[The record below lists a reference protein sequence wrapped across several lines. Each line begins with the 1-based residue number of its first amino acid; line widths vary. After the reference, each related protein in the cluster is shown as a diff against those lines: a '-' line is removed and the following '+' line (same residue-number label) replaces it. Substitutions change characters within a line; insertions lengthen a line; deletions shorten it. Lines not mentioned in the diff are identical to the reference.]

1 MIGAIENDGWLEQ
14 NYWVSPFGRL
24 YGRGLSSLQSCPKVL
39 LKQFLNEGAWELDV
53 DTALQSILFQQLQKR
68 TKREIHYPS
77 IEEYMRNKKAIREEI
92 ADSLGVDSGVVK
104 QQFTAIGFG
113 MRRST
118 KKFLNKENGSLQ
130 NPTLT
135 ENFGGSE
142 LLAENFKRIGFVKSY
157 WEELYDLTNRLTKAV
172 RKENP
177 QWMRSKEEGFSGKKQ
192 IMTYLFFQGEAEIL
206 RSICRQVGQQLIL
219 PKHDAVVI
227 SKRISSQE
235 KSSIESGIYEDTGF
249 RVGLSSKQL

>member
-1 MIGAIENDGWLEQ
+1 
-14 NYWVSPFGRL
+14 
-24 YGRGLSSLQSCPKVL
+24 
-39 LKQFLNEGAWELDV
+39 
-53 DTALQSILFQQLQKR
+53 
-68 TKREIHYPS
+68 
-77 IEEYMRNKKAIREEI
+77 
-92 ADSLGVDSGVVK
+92 
-104 QQFTAIGFG
+104 

-177 QWMRSKEEGFSGKKQ
+177 LWIRSKEEGFSGKKQ

-206 RSICRQVGQQLIL
+206 RSICRQVGQHLIL

-227 SKRISSQE
+227 SRRISSQE
-235 KSSIESGIYEDTGF
+235 KSSIESIIYEDTRF
-249 RVGLSSKQL
+249 EV